1 MHLYLYKAEADRVDA
16 DQRRGR
22 RDEPLRPVAPHLEG
36 NKGEGGRGERAGLR
50 AGTLALVGRPQGCGL
65 RNGRVSIHSLGSPR
79 GAQPRAERPH
89 GAHADAGW
97 VVCVGGF
104 LTLGGG

>member
-1 MHLYLYKAEADRVDA
+1 MEVFL
-16 DQRRGR
+16 G
-22 RDEPLRPVAPHLEG
+22 LETI
-36 NKGEGGRGERAGLR
+36 KHMGGSV
-50 AGTLALVGRPQGCGL
+50 ALVGRLQGCGL

-97 VVCVGGF
+97 GRLRGYSVVYNPGLVVHEG
-104 LTLGGG
+104 